1 MTPDQRKALVEKYK
15 AGYSE
20 VVAALDGFPAEKLT
34 ARPFPGKWTAA
45 EIVHH
50 LADSEMNSAIR
61 IRKLLAEKHP
71 VIQGYDQDEWTRV
84 LHAHDRPLEPSLLA
98 FRGARESTAQ
108 LLDRMTDEDWRRHGW
123 HSEAGAFHAEL
134 WLEWYSAHAPHHA
147 DQLRRLRE
155 ALGA

>member
-1 MTPDQRKALVEKYK
+1 MTPEQRKALVEKYK

-20 VVAALDGFPAEKLT
+20 VVAALDGFPTEKLT

-50 LADSEMNSAIR
+50 LADSEMNSALR
-61 IRKLLAEKHP
+61 IRKLLTEKHP
-71 VIQGYDQDEWTRV
+71 VIQGYDQDEWARV
-84 LHAHDRPLEPSLLA
+84 LHSHDRPIEPSLLA

-108 LLDRMTDEDWRRHGW
+108 LLDRMTDDDWRRHGW

-134 WLEWYSAHAPHHA
+134 WLEWYSAHAHNHA
-147 DQLRRLRE
+147 DQIRRLRE